1 MKKLLY
7 ITFLFFFITISAQ
20 RPSQR
25 PSQSAAA
32 NPVDSVIE
40 NIIDEVNNR
49 SQLENLAHE
58 LFDVIG
64 S

>member
-7 ITFLFFFITISAQ
+7 ITFLFLFITISAQ

-40 NIIDEVNNR
+40 NIIDEVKNR
-49 SQLENLAHE
+49 SQLEN
-58 LFDVIG
+58 
-64 S
+64 